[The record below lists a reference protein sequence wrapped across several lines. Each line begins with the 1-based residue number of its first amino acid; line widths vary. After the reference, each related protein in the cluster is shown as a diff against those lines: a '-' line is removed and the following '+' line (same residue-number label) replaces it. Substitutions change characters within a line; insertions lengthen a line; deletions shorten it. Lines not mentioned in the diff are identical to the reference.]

1 MARRPKP
8 DTFAAHIAELNAIIA
23 AIRGPLRTAPQTDIA
38 ARLNLVPVI
47 FANGVDD
54 DLTGLVAAIG
64 NGRVLFDDRV
74 YGPGEAIVIERRNL
88 RSSRRIFVVGPGHD
102 GAGLSPAW
110 VRVAQPV
117 DGRRVLI
124 SHSDIRLEDEVLP

>member
-23 AIRGPLRTAPQTDIA
+23 AIRGPLRTAPRPDIA

-47 FANGVDD
+47 FANGTDD
-54 DLTGLVAAIG
+54 DLPGLVAAIG
-64 NGRVLFDDRV
+64 NGRVLFDERV
-74 YGPGEAIVIERRNL
+74 YEPGETIVVERRNL
-88 RSSRRIFVVGPGHD
+88 RSSRRIFVVGRGHE
-102 GAGLSPAW
+102 GAGLSLEW

-117 DGRRVLI
+117 DGRRILI